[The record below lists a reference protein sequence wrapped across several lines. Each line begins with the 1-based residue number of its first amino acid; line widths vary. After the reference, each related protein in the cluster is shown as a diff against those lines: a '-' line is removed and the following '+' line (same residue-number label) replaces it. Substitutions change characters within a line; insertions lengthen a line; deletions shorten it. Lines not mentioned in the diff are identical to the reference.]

1 MQNDFY
7 PAIIFSFGKRE
18 CENNA
23 LQMGKVTLNNGKLF
37 RLKKLSVSLMFINIK
52 HVLIILIRGRTRIS
66 TTSI

>member
-1 MQNDFY
+1 MIMQNDFY

-37 RLKKLSVSLMFINIK
+37 SAKKKLSA
-52 HVLIILIRGRTRIS
+52 
-66 TTSI
+66 

>member
-1 MQNDFY
+1 MIMQNDFY

-37 RLKKLSVSLMFINIK
+37 SAKKNYLHCSCLLILNMFYNFN
-52 HVLIILIRGRTRIS
+52 
-66 TTSI
+66 

>member
-23 LQMGKVTLNNGKLF
+23 LQMGKVTLNNGELFMFEKLTT
-37 RLKKLSVSLMFINIK
+37 LLNLIKNNNNLSFFDN
-52 HVLIILIRGRTRIS
+52 
-66 TTSI
+66 